1 MVLNE
6 SKNLNQLI
14 KQSRDGTYM
23 FKELFSDK
31 QDSNFIWSPEV
42 NDFIMS
48 VCIKVFT
55 EIMGQLFLLFLIINS
70 SLFHSPFII
79 LVILLK
85 FSNHPLPISILVY
98 DLASCLTEVV
108 KVNICELHECPVPI
122 PGL

>member
-23 FKELFSDK
+23 FIGLFSDK

-48 VCIKVFT
+48 ICIKVFT
-55 EIMGQLFLLFLIINS
+55 EITGQLFYYF
-70 SLFHSPFII
+70 
-79 LVILLK
+79 
-85 FSNHPLPISILVY
+85 
-98 DLASCLTEVV
+98 
-108 KVNICELHECPVPI
+108 
-122 PGL
+122 